1 MEHYVFRTLLV
12 AAQDVPLA
20 STIAETLG
28 PGGSTG
34 MFQTPLGPTVDGP
47 AIYGASSGYID
58 PSWALLAPCGT
69 WEQDEDGQWV
79 QTAYYPGD
87 PSAVVVACAQ
97 AGLTVSLADVQAI
110 FDRADVSEQDPW
122 VAFDRLGVTIVQ
134 PDDPD
139 E

>member
-1 MEHYVFRTLLV
+1 VDAYVFRTLLV

-34 MFQTPLGPTVDGP
+34 MFQTPLGPTPNGP
-47 AIYGASSGYID
+47 ATYGASSGYID
-58 PSWALLAPCGT
+58 PSWALLAPCAT
-69 WEQDEDGQWV
+69 WAQQDGAWV
-79 QTAYYPGD
+79 QTLYYPGN
-87 PSAVVVACAQ
+87 PEAVVGACAQ

-122 VAFDRLGVTIVQ
+122 IAFDRLGLTIVQ

>member
-1 MEHYVFRTLLV
+1 MTDYVFRTLLV
-12 AAQDVPLA
+12 AAQDVALA

-34 MFQTPLGPTVDGP
+34 MFQTPLGPTADSEP
-47 AIYGASSGYID
+47 TWGASSGYID
-58 PSWALLAPCGT
+58 PSWALLAPCAT
-69 WEQDEDGQWV
+69 WQQQDGQWV

-87 PSAVVVACAQ
+87 PAAVVGACAQ

-110 FDRADVSEQDPW
+110 FDRSDVSEQDPW
-122 VAFDRLGVTIVQ
+122 VAFDRLGVTIVE